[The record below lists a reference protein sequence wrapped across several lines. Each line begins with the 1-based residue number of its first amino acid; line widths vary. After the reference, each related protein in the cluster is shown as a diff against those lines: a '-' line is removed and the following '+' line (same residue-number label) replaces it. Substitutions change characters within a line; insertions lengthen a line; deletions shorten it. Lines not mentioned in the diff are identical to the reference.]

1 MYRKKHRTVA
11 YQPGYYIFSSNEQ
24 TTIILINYQPY
35 MYIYLIDGLIFT
47 FKAYFSMSRTTTD
60 MDNASHVELNDSI
73 ETTFLRNSSI
83 PEPPRYILVIAS
95 VFYSI
100 TFIAGIISNLSVV
113 VVVVFAK
120 RIRSRMSALFANLGI
135 ADMMVILVCMPS
147 AAIDLFAK
155 EVWYLGEFMCKYLRL
170 SVTLVK
176 EIKYVKPPTLV

>member
-1 MYRKKHRTVA
+1 
-11 YQPGYYIFSSNEQ
+11 
-24 TTIILINYQPY
+24 
-35 MYIYLIDGLIFT
+35 
-47 FKAYFSMSRTTTD
+47 MSRTTTD

-170 SVTLVK
+170 SVTSVK
-176 EIKYVKPPTLV
+176 EIKYVKTPTLV

>member
-1 MYRKKHRTVA
+1 
-11 YQPGYYIFSSNEQ
+11 
-24 TTIILINYQPY
+24 
-35 MYIYLIDGLIFT
+35 
-47 FKAYFSMSRTTTD
+47 MSRTTTD

-100 TFIAGIISNLSVV
+100 TFIAGIISNLLVV

-120 RIRSRMSALFANLGI
+120 RIRSRMSALFANLSI
-135 ADMMVILVCMPS
+135 ADMMVLLVCMP
-147 AAIDLFAK
+147 K